1 MEGNSWRPAQ
11 GESAAASDSGSAD
24 WRTQLQPEARHRIV
38 NKIMESLK
46 RHLTISV
53 PEGLNELQKIAI
65 QFEEKIYT
73 AASNQSDY
81 LRRISLKLLSME
93 NNSQHSASI
102 NPAMSNST
110 VLNQNSAHQG
120 SSTKILVFIIITM
133 PRHDGSMSNSP
144 FCITHM
150 ISCSISYCDTAAEIS
165 IWNLNF
171 YLEFFGRDSDIAP
184 HQNLLSKYKCWTCWS
199 GVVFFSDASSLPP
212 KLSFPSLSL
221 SLSLS
226 LSALRTLLA
235 RPRQP
240 TFSLL
245 PDRFPRGFPSPL
257 ISPVLR
263 SQFEAILPMEGNSWR
278 PAQGESAAASDSGS
292 ADWRTQL
299 QPEARHRIVNKIME
313 TLKRHLPISV
323 PEGLNE
329 LQKIAIRFEEK
340 IYTAASNQVN

>member
-65 QFEEKIYT
+65 LFEEKMYT

-120 SSTKILVFIIITM
+120 NGWSL
-133 PRHDGSMSNSP
+133 
-144 FCITHM
+144 
-150 ISCSISYCDTAAEIS
+150 AE
-165 IWNLNF
+165 
-171 YLEFFGRDSDIAP
+171 
-184 HQNLLSKYKCWTCWS
+184 
-199 GVVFFSDASSLPP
+199 
-212 KLSFPSLSL
+212 
-221 SLSLS
+221 
-226 LSALRTLLA
+226 
-235 RPRQP
+235 
-240 TFSLL
+240 
-245 PDRFPRGFPSPL
+245 
-257 ISPVLR
+257 
-263 SQFEAILPMEGNSWR
+263 
-278 PAQGESAAASDSGS
+278 GELSAAANGS
-292 ADWRTQL
+292 LADWRTQL
-299 QPEARHRIVNKIME
+299 QPEARHKIVNKMHEIWM
-313 TLKRHLPISV
+313 RRLPFPEPVAVNQLRNIAGQREEAIFNAAHNQSEYLRKISLEMLSV
-323 PEGLNE
+323 ESTSINTAVSNNNQNPTDPDEALIAHGSLDFKILVNSISLEAKAGFSRPLND
-329 LQKIAIRFEEK
+329 L
-340 IYTAASNQVN
+340 SN